1 MKDNPSSVKRKDT
14 RYVQGGATTVN
25 KKSVGW
31 WERDENLSVTA
42 DDDVVINS
50 LPATYNGRP
59 DLLSFDLYGSNNLE
73 WVILQ
78 YNSIVDINEE
88 FVTGAKITAPSRT
101 RLFSSILIK
110 TVTHEDS
117 NV

>member
-1 MKDNPSSVKRKDT
+1 MNDNPSSVNRKDT
-14 RYVQGGATTVN
+14 RYVQGGTTTVN
-25 KKSVGW
+25 TKNVGW
-31 WERDENLSVTA
+31 WERDGKLAEIA
-42 DDDVVINS
+42 DDDIIVYS
-50 LPATYNGRP
+50 LPVSYAGRP

-78 YNSIVDINEE
+78 YNSIVDVNEE
-88 FVTGAKITAPSRT
+88 FVAGARITAPSRT

-110 TVTHEDS
+110 TINYEES